1 MGRHAMSKPAELYAF
16 LYAREFPAQA
26 LLRLRP
32 ELRDK
37 PCVVMDGIPPLQQVC
52 SLNTKARLRGMTHGM
67 TRVEVDAVPGSVVL
81 ERSQKTERSVKA
93 ILLECAGA
101 FSPRIEERSEDTA
114 FLCGIDIAGT
124 HALFGPP
131 EMLACSLLQ
140 RLRAIGISASLAV
153 SSNFYAAVC
162 LAKGLPRCVP
172 IRVIAPGEEAAALA
186 DLPLTTLDLAE
197 EQTETFALW
206 GIHTLGRLAELPER
220 ELIARM
226 GQEGK
231 RLRQLARGELP
242 HLFQPIEPAFTLHEQ
257 IELDAPV
264 EILDSLLFVIGVMLD
279 QLILRAKARIVA
291 LASVTV
297 LLTLDGGGTHT
308 RTVRPALP
316 SNDKQLWIKL
326 LHLDLEEHPP
336 QAAILA
342 IALDAE
348 PGITSKVQLGLFS
361 PQLPEPA
368 RLDVTLARLRAIVG
382 EENVGR
388 AVLEDTHASEAFRME
403 PFTVPSGSPAVVASA
418 QPRAAVRQLRPPE
431 AATVALQNQRPAS
444 FFFREGRYTVEH
456 AYGPWR
462 SSGNWWNP
470 TLWGSEQWDI
480 VARAQDGSTLCCCL
494 VRDLMQNLWQ
504 MAAFYD

>member
-1 MGRHAMSKPAELYAF
+1 MSRPAELYACVC
-16 LYAREFPAQA
+16 AREFPAQA

-32 ELRDK
+32 ELHGK

-52 SLNTKARLRGMTHGM
+52 SLNTKARLRSMMRGT
-67 TRVEVDAVPGSVVL
+67 TRIEADAVPDVVVL
-81 ERSQKTERSVKA
+81 ERSRKTEMAVKV

-101 FSPRIEERSEDTA
+101 FSPRIEERSEETS

-124 HALFGPP
+124 SALFGPP
-131 EMLACSLLQ
+131 EMLARSLLQ
-140 RLRAIGISASLAV
+140 RLRAVGISASLAI
-153 SSNFYAAVC
+153 SSNFHAAVC
-162 LAKGLPRCVP
+162 LAKGLPRRVP
-172 IRVIAPGEEAAALA
+172 IKVVLSGEEAATLA
-186 DLPLTTLDLAE
+186 DLPLTTLDLTE
-197 EQTETFALW
+197 EQAETFELW
-206 GIHTLGRLAELPER
+206 GIRTLGGLAELPER
-220 ELIARM
+220 ELIARI
-226 GQEGK
+226 GQEGN

-242 HLFQPIEPAFTLHEQ
+242 HLFRPIEPPFTLQEQ

-264 EILDSLLFVIGVMLD
+264 ELLDSLLFVIGVMLD

-297 LLTLDGGGTHT
+297 LLTLDGGGTHS

-326 LHLDLEEHPP
+326 LHLDLEAHPP

-342 IALDAE
+342 IVLDAE
-348 PGITSKVQLGLFS
+348 PGSTSKVQLGLFS

-368 RLDVTLARLRAIVG
+368 RLDITLARLRSIVG

-388 AVLEDTHASEAFRME
+388 AVLEDTHAPEAFRME
-403 PFTVPSGSPAVVASA
+403 AFAVLSGSPNSLSSA
-418 QPRAAVRQLRPPE
+418 QPRAAMRQLRPPE
-431 AATVALQNQRPAS
+431 MTAVALQSQRPAS
-444 FFFREGRYTVEH
+444 FFFRERRYVVEH

-462 SSGNWWNP
+462 SSGNWWNQ

-480 VARAQDGSTLCCCL
+480 VARAQDGSMLCGCL
-494 VRDLMQNLWQ
+494 VRDLMHNLWQ
-504 MAAFYD
+504 MAALYD

>member
-1 MGRHAMSKPAELYAF
+1 MSKRAELYAC

-32 ELRDK
+32 ELRSK

-52 SLNTKARLRGMTHGM
+52 SLNTKARLRGIMHGM
-67 TRVEVDAVPGSVVL
+67 TCVEVDAVPGSIVL
-81 ERSQKTERSVKA
+81 ERSHKTEIAVKA

-101 FSPRIEERSEDTA
+101 FSPRVEERSEGTA

-124 HALFGPP
+124 QALFGPP
-131 EMLACSLLQ
+131 EMLVRSLLQ
-140 RLRAIGISASLAV
+140 RLRAVGISASLAV
-153 SSNFYAAVC
+153 SSNFHAAVC
-162 LAKGLPRCVP
+162 LAKGLSRCVP
-172 IRVIAPGEEAAALA
+172 IKVIAQGEEAAALA
-186 DLPLTTLDLAE
+186 DLPITTLDLTE
-197 EQTETFALW
+197 EQEETFELW
-206 GIHTLGRLAELPER
+206 GIRTLGRLAELPER

-242 HLFQPIEPAFTLHEQ
+242 HLFRPVEPAFTLREQ
-257 IELDAPV
+257 MELDAPV
-264 EILDSLLFVIGVMLD
+264 EVLDSLLFVIGIMLD
-279 QLILRAKARIVA
+279 QLILRAKARVVA
-291 LASVTV
+291 SASMTV
-297 LLTLDGGGTHT
+297 QLTLDGGGVYT

-326 LHLDLEEHPP
+326 LHLELEAHPP

-342 IALDAE
+342 IVLDAE
-348 PGITSKVQLGLFS
+348 SGITGKVQLGLFS

-368 RLDVTLARLRAIVG
+368 LLDVTLVRLRAIVG
-382 EENVGR
+382 EGNVGR
-388 AVLEDTHASEAFRME
+388 VVLEDTHAPEAFRME
-403 PFTVPSGSPAVVASA
+403 PFTVPSGSPAVVASV
-418 QPRAAVRQLRPPE
+418 QQRAAMRQLRPPE
-431 AATVALQNQRPAS
+431 TASVALQNHRPAL
-444 FFFREGRYTVEH
+444 FFFRESSYTVEH

-462 SSGNWWNP
+462 SSGNWWNQ

-480 VARAQDGSTLCCCL
+480 VARAQDGSMLCCCL
-494 VRDLMQNLWQ
+494 VHDLMHNLWQ